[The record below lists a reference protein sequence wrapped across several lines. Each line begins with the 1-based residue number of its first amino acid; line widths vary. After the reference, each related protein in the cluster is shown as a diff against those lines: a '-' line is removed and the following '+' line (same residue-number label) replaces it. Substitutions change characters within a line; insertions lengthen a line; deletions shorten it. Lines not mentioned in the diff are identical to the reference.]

1 MRAARAH
8 LATDTHTH
16 RAFFLY
22 AFAAFIPLGVVV
34 VGENKKKKQT
44 NVRNSASVF
53 EGYARRAHNAWPL
66 IWTKSILWKKKRKH
80 RSKQC
85 TSYVWWWC
93 ESAHARHFTVAWQQC
108 NPTHPPK
115 SKQMSKQMKLVISQR
130 HGVGWRSLTSMCAF
144 ILFVKFHSLSLSYSL
159 CWCVM
164 RFGRLIS

>member
-34 VGENKKKKQT
+34 VVGENKKKQT

-66 IWTKSILWKKKRKH
+66 IWTKSILWKKKKASQQTMHFICMMMMWVRA
-80 RSKQC
+80 C
-85 TSYVWWWC
+85 TALHCGMATMQPNPPTQEQTDVETNEACNQSTPWC
-93 ESAHARHFTVAWQQC
+93 RLAQFDFDVC
-108 NPTHPPK
+108 
-115 SKQMSKQMKLVISQR
+115 
-130 HGVGWRSLTSMCAF
+130 F
-144 ILFVKFHSLSLSYSL
+144 YSF
-159 CWCVM
+159 C
-164 RFGRLIS
+164 